1 MLQFD
6 KHQKMGEENIKL
18 KASVKKLKS
27 GIERKDVNMS
37 NIREKL
43 DSTMLQVND
52 LKTKTFSKNQSTVL
66 ELKKS
71 EKEQAEVKK
80 KLRKQEH
87 QFQILQIL
95 LKRVFKEN

>member
-43 DSTMLQVND
+43 DSTML
-52 LKTKTFSKNQSTVL
+52 
-66 ELKKS
+66 
-71 EKEQAEVKK
+71 
-80 KLRKQEH
+80 
-87 QFQILQIL
+87 
-95 LKRVFKEN
+95 